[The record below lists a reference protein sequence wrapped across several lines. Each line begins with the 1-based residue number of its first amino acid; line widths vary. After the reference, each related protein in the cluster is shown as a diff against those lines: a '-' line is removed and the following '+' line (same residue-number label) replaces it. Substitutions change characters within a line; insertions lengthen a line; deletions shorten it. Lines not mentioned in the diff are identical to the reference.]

1 MPIFDFIPEGLVP
14 LHAILSSVGL
24 LIYAVGSHALQ
35 QRRHPAAAIGW
46 VLLILL
52 MPELG
57 LPLYLMFGTRKLPK
71 AARRADARAE
81 AGPAPAGVPDWVHRL
96 TASMALPAPASY
108 DALHVHADGT
118 AARLALWDTIASART
133 RLDVCTFILGSDD
146 FGDEVLDRLIERA
159 RAGVAVRLIVDGVG
173 TWMGG
178 RRDFTRAAEAG
189 VQVALF
195 APPFRAPLLQ
205 PWRGRTNLRTHRK
218 VVIADGLRLWGG
230 GRNLSG
236 EYFEGRGDDAPW
248 VDLSFDLRGA
258 LVRSAQAQFDAD
270 WAFANARRGGGLEA
284 MGVATSGSAAPRPDV
299 ADASVPF
306 APSDAVFARPASTP
320 AAIDCG
326 SLLTAPAAPIG
337 QMIPSGP
344 DFADDTVHAL
354 LITSCYRARD
364 RILIVTPYLVP
375 DENLLTALALAARR
389 GVVVDVVMPARSNH
403 RLADIARRRPM
414 RDLAAAG
421 ARLWLTPSM
430 THAKAVVVDRHIA
443 LAGSVNLDSRSLFL
457 NFELMTAF
465 YVPSEIARFEAW
477 IDALRHTAQ
486 RARPQSVGLARHV
499 GEGLVLWLAF
509 QL

>member
-1 MPIFDFIPEGLVP
+1 MPISDFIPDGLVP

-52 MPELG
+52 MPEVG

-71 AARRADARAE
+71 AVRRADARAE
-81 AGPAPAGVPDWVHRL
+81 PGPAPAGVPDWVHRL

-108 DALHVHADGT
+108 QALHVHADG
-118 AARLALWDTIASART
+118 ADARLALWDTIASART

-146 FGDEVLDRLIERA
+146 FGDEVLDRLAERA

-189 VQVALF
+189 VQVARF

-236 EYFEGRGDDAPW
+236 EYFEGRGGEAPW
-248 VDLSFDLRGA
+248 ADLSFDLRGA
-258 LVRSAQAQFDAD
+258 LVQSAQAQFDAD
-270 WAFANARRGGGLEA
+270 WVFANARRGGAFEA
-284 MGVATSGSAAPRPDV
+284 AGAAMPGAPDAVVAAP
-299 ADASVPF
+299 
-306 APSDAVFARPASTP
+306 
-320 AAIDCG
+320 G
-326 SLLTAPAAPIG
+326 LPIG

-421 ARLWLTPSM
+421 ARLWLTPTM
-430 THAKAVVVDRHIA
+430 THAKAVVVDRHMA

-486 RARPQSVGLARHV
+486 RARPQPVGLARHV